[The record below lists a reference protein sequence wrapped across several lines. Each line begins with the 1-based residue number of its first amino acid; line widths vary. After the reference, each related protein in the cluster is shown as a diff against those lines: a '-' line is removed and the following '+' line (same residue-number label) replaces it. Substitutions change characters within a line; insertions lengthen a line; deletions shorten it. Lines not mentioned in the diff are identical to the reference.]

1 MATVTKYIALKTAV
15 PGPKSQAVL
24 DRIPKA
30 TPRATSVYAPL
41 VIDRAH
47 GSLLTD
53 IDGNTYIDLTG
64 GVGVLNVGHTHDK
77 VRKAL
82 HEQVDRFLH
91 TDFTVVPYE
100 SYVRL
105 AERLDARFPGG
116 GPATAVFFNSGA
128 EAVENAVKIARA
140 YTKRKGI
147 IAFERAFHGRTLMA
161 MTLTSKVHPY
171 KAGMGPFA
179 PEVYRVPFPYPY
191 RCPNGKGVE
200 GHECDESCYQSIE
213 EALMLQ
219 VAPEDVAAVIVEPV
233 QGEGGFVVPPKNFLP
248 WLRAFTEKYGI
259 LLIVDEVQTGF
270 GRTGKFFAT
279 EHSGITPDLLTMAK
293 SIADGVPLSGVMGKP
308 EVMNGPGD
316 SQIGG
321 TYVGNPLATAAANAV
336 LDVFEEEH
344 LLEQA
349 VRQGE
354 HLQARLRE
362 IQTRH
367 PVIGEVRGLGA
378 MVAIEL
384 VKDRKTKEPASEL
397 TDRILHTAMKHGVIM
412 LKAGIYGNNIRF
424 LAPLNTPLDMLDEAL
439 SVLEEAMT
447 AEEAR

>member
-1 MATVTKYIALKTAV
+1 MATVMKYIALKTAV

-53 IDGNTYIDLTG
+53 IDGNTFIDLTG

-191 RCPNGKGVE
+191 RCPNGKGAE
-200 GHECDESCYQSIE
+200 GHECDESCYESIE

-344 LLEQA
+344 LLDQA

-439 SVLEEAMT
+439 GVLEEAMT